1 MEAVQALTGW
11 WSKATDVVAAGEK
24 EVSSGSKWSASV
36 QIFRNRRGES
46 WGRSGGGSRGRESSG
61 GRDAHDPRGYR
72 QELDEIDVA
81 EEEKHVWIGGR
92 GWINR
97 LEEGRKGKAPGRCA
111 WTTRYLLDP
120 LIERTRLC
128 GKQINSVTVKKKG
141 QML

>member
-1 MEAVQALTGW
+1 MW
-11 WSKATDVVAAGEK
+11 WQPGRRKFPAAANGRRQCR
-24 EVSSGSKWSASV
+24 SLG
-36 QIFRNRRGES
+36 NRRGES

-72 QELDEIDVA
+72 QEPDEIDVA
-81 EEEKHVWIGGR
+81 EEEKCVWIGGR

-120 LIERTRLC
+120 LIECTRLC
-128 GKQINSVTVKKKG
+128 GKQINSVTVKKGKCCSE
-141 QML
+141 LLSLL